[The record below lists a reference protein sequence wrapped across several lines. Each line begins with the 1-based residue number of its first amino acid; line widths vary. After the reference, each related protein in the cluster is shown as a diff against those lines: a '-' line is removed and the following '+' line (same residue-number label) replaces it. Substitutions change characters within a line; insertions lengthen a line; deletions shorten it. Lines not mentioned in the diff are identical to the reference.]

1 MKIPKVL
8 QIPNKGLKNSRERKL
23 KLKLYSAKTNL
34 KYAKNVHVS
43 FPMSRLEFLMW
54 LASLWNYAWRVNT
67 KKNKKGWE
75 EEKNCY
81 LKSENERDFLH
92 PEPSG

>member
-1 MKIPKVL
+1 MLNEPQNLAEIKIPKVPR
-8 QIPNKGLKNSRERKL
+8 IPNKGLKNSRERKL

-54 LASLWNYAWRVNT
+54 LASL
-67 KKNKKGWE
+67 
-75 EEKNCY
+75 
-81 LKSENERDFLH
+81 
-92 PEPSG
+92 

>member
-8 QIPNKGLKNSRERKL
+8 QIPNKGLKNSREQKL

-54 LASLWNYAWRVNT
+54 LASL
-67 KKNKKGWE
+67 
-75 EEKNCY
+75 
-81 LKSENERDFLH
+81 
-92 PEPSG
+92 